1 MKEITVSTGSFED
14 LRSDGDCIY
23 VDKTEYV
30 YSLVKSRLKNYY
42 FISRPRRYG
51 KSLMCSTLKCLFEG
65 KRELFKGLY
74 IDKTNYSFEKYPV
87 LHFNFA
93 VYSTCDYE
101 SFLDDFQTA
110 IITEAEKNGIAV
122 EKRQP
127 SSMLSSFLNRVDKK
141 TVIIID
147 EYDAPIIHT
156 YKDIEKAE
164 KIRETLSTFY
174 TVIKNTSEKIRF
186 FLSYRHHQILEYV
199 HLQPDE

>member
-14 LRSDGDCIY
+14 LRSDGDYIY

-74 IDKTNYSFEKYPV
+74 IDKTDYSFEKYPV

-110 IITEAEKNGIAV
+110 IITEAEKKWNCC
-122 EKRQP
+122 
-127 SSMLSSFLNRVDKK
+127 
-141 TVIIID
+141 
-147 EYDAPIIHT
+147 
-156 YKDIEKAE
+156 
-164 KIRETLSTFY
+164 
-174 TVIKNTSEKIRF
+174 
-186 FLSYRHHQILEYV
+186 
-199 HLQPDE
+199 